1 MGRLTALRK
10 PNGKIRPIAIGECLR
25 RVAMQVICAASKEDF
40 DSFFTAPVGPPPDTT
55 GASSADGATGGTGAG
70 SAAAADSGA
79 HWVVA
84 MQLGVGSRCGTEIAA
99 KAISL
104 HLEQNPGW
112 AAFQHDFS
120 NAFNAVARRR
130 IVERLLLTPFAH
142 LEPAVRF
149 FFEHTGKLFW
159 EGERLSA
166 DSCEGAQQGDPLGSF
181 LIALAFHETLQE
193 VAREFPDVVFVS

>member
-1 MGRLTALRK
+1 MHDTSRQFLSAGRLIALRK

-25 RVAMQVICAASKEDF
+25 RIAMQVICTASKEDF
-40 DSFFTAPVGPPPDTT
+40 DTFFTAPVGPPPDTT
-55 GASSADGATGGTGAG
+55 GASPADDATGDTGPS
-70 SAAAADSGA
+70 SAAAAEGGT
-79 HWVVA
+79 HWGVA

-112 AAFQHDFS
+112 VAFKNDFS

-149 FFEHTGKLFW
+149 F
-159 EGERLSA
+159 
-166 DSCEGAQQGDPLGSF
+166 
-181 LIALAFHETLQE
+181 
-193 VAREFPDVVFVS
+193 